1 MSEKNNQN
9 NVPTALVSSHIPGIL
24 NAVSCCLLN
33 AHSVRLYSI
42 ASGNTHSA
50 TTCLMLNWE
59 VLLLHY
65 YMSCVIFTHVNNMP
79 YI

>member
-9 NVPTALVSSHIPGIL
+9 NVPTALVYSHIPGIL

-33 AHSVRLYSI
+33 THSVRLYSI

-50 TTCLMLNWE
+50 TCLMLNWE

-65 YMSCVIFTHVNNMP
+65 YMSSAIFIHVNNMP